1 MKKPNKL
8 YNHLEQTGILQNGS
22 NEDIIKAKKEYW
34 KVVRTQWR
42 AEQRK
47 VSKSYTVFYTAEEL
61 KEIKTAAILK
71 KTSITSFTK
80 QSAILAAR
88 GNTGVNKKSL
98 GEVRQMFFE
107 TYNSI
112 KDKVQIE
119 MVLGELT
126 LLEKKV
132 LELIH

>member
-1 MKKPNKL
+1 MKKQNKL
-8 YNHLEQTGILQNGS
+8 YDYLEQTGILQNGS
-22 NEDIIKAKKEYW
+22 SDDIVKAKKEYW

-47 VSKSYTVFYTAEEL
+47 VSKSYTVFYKPDEL
-61 KEIKTAAILK
+61 KEIKTAAIVK
-71 KTSITSFTK
+71 KASITSFTK
-80 QSAILAAR
+80 HSAILAAR

-107 TYNSI
+107 TYNSVRA
-112 KDKVQIE
+112 KAQIE
-119 MVLGELT
+119 MVLTELL

>member
-1 MKKPNKL
+1 MKKLNKL
-8 YNHLEQTGILQNGS
+8 YDYLEQTGILQNGS

-47 VSKSYTVFYTAEEL
+47 VSKSYTVFYKPDEL
-61 KEIKTAAILK
+61 KEIKIAAIVK
-71 KTSITSFTK
+71 KASITSFTK

-88 GNTGVNKKSL
+88 GNTGVNKKTL

-112 KDKVQIE
+112 KVKAQIE
-119 MVLGELT
+119 MVLTEII

>member
-1 MKKPNKL
+1 
-8 YNHLEQTGILQNGS
+8 
-22 NEDIIKAKKEYW
+22 
-34 KVVRTQWR
+34 VRTQWR

-47 VSKSYTVFYTAEEL
+47 VSKSYTVFYTPEEL
-61 KEIKTAAILK
+61 KEVKAAAIIK

-112 KDKVQIE
+112 KVKAQIE
-119 MVLGELT
+119 IVLTELV

>member
-1 MKKPNKL
+1 MKKRNKV
-8 YNHLEQTGILQNGS
+8 YDFLEQTGILQNGS
-22 NEDIIKAKKEYW
+22 DEDIIKAKKEYW

-42 AEQRK
+42 VEQRK
-47 VSKSYTVFYTAEEL
+47 VSKSYTVFYTPDEL
-61 KEIKTAAILK
+61 KEIKSAAIIK
-71 KTSITSFTK
+71 NISITSYTK

-88 GNTGVNKKSL
+88 GNMGVNKKSL

-119 MVLGELT
+119 MVLRELT